1 MSFIADYV
9 IVGAGS
15 AGCVLAARLS
25 EDGAKV
31 VLLEAGP
38 SYLHPMVHIPAGIA
52 YLINHPRLNWNFA
65 TEPEAS
71 SGNRRLMQPRGKV
84 VGGSGAINGM
94 LYVRGNAAD
103 YDGWAQ
109 LGCRGWSYDDVLPY
123 FKASENYANGGD
135 PDYRG
140 TDGPLATRQ
149 YDSHFPLTHAFVKAA
164 QEAGFPYNPDYN
176 GASQDGVAYS
186 QMTRAG
192 RFRGF
197 TGRSHLTA
205 ARQRGA
211 NIHLETKASATRLVM
226 NGKRCTG
233 VEYIRGGEKRT
244 VSATRE
250 VIVASGAFG
259 SPHLLQVSGIGPA
272 AHLRALGIDVVHDS
286 PGVGGNLSDHY
297 VLRLVHQAT
306 YNSASLNQMAN
317 LWPKVRE
324 FMRFAL
330 QGRGILTNGVTAA
343 QVFCHSREG
352 LASPDIQLLFTP
364 ASYEVGKF
372 LVFEKSPGFL
382 VAICPTRPSSRG
394 TVMAESADPLAP
406 PAIRPNY
413 LTDPDDMRVLRAG
426 FDHARRIFGAPAMQ
440 AVSLGETRPGPMC
453 VDNKSFETF
462 ARTEGSS
469 LYHPVG
475 TCKMGIDPHAVVDP
489 RLKVIGVD
497 GLRVVDAS
505 VMPFLTTGNT
515 NAPTI
520 MIAEKGAAMIREDA
534 RA

>member
-1 MSFIADYV
+1 MSLTADYV
-9 IVGAGS
+9 VVGAGS

-52 YLINHPRLNWNFA
+52 YLINHPRLNWNF
-65 TEPEAS
+65 TSEPEDS
-71 SGNRRLMQPRGKV
+71 SGNRRLMWPRGKV

-109 LGCRGWSYDDVLPY
+109 SGCRGWSYDDVLPY
-123 FKASENYANGGD
+123 FKTSESYISGGED
-135 PDYRG
+135 EFRG
-140 TDGPLATRQ
+140 RSGPLPVRQ
-149 YDSHFPLTHAFVKAA
+149 YDAHFPLTHAFVKAA
-164 QEAGFPYNPDYN
+164 QEAGFSFNPDYN
-176 GASQDGVAYS
+176 GARQDGVAYS
-186 QMTRAG
+186 QMSRDG

-197 TGRSHLTA
+197 TGRSHLDA
-205 ARQRGA
+205 ARKRA
-211 NIHLETKASATRLVM
+211 NFRIETKATVTRLIM
-226 NGKRCTG
+226 NGTRCTG
-233 VEYIRGGEKRT
+233 VEYLRGGVKHT
-244 VSATRE
+244 VAATRE
-250 VIVASGAFG
+250 VIVASGAVG

-272 AHLRALGIDVVHDS
+272 EHLRSIGVDVVHDS
-286 PGVGGNLSDHY
+286 PGVGRNLSDHY
-297 VLRLVHQAT
+297 VLRLVHRAKD
-306 YNSASLNQMAN
+306 NFESLNQFAR

-324 FMRFAL
+324 FMRFAAL
-330 QGRGILTNGVTAA
+330 GRGALTNGVTAA

-372 LVFEKSPGFL
+372 LVFEKNPGFL

-394 TVMAESADPLAP
+394 TVMAESKDPLQR

-413 LTDPDDMRVLRAG
+413 LTDADDLRVLRAG
-426 FDHARRIFGAPAMQ
+426 FDHARRIFAAPAMA
-440 AVSLGETRPGPMC
+440 AVSLGEPRPGADVMS
-453 VDNKSFETF
+453 NSSFADF

-475 TCKMGIDPHAVVDP
+475 TCKMGTDPMAVVDA
-489 RLKVIGVD
+489 RLKVNGIQ
-497 GLRVVDAS
+497 GLRVIDAS

-534 RA
+534 RL